1 MKSFRFIIRIFPV
14 ILAGILL
21 LSPAR
26 VRTPL
31 QFPDILG
38 YRTLKCDF
46 HMHTVF
52 SDGNVWPTV
61 RAEEAWRNGLDAIA
75 ITDHIEYQPHKAD
88 VNPDHNRSFDI
99 ARPDGEKLGITMIK
113 GSEITRKMP
122 PGHLNAIF
130 IRDAS
135 LLAKDTWREAL
146 AEAVKQDAF
155 IFWNHPGWKGQQ
167 PDGVARWY
175 PEHTEL
181 FEQGNLH
188 GIEVVNEREYYPE
201 AHRWSI
207 EYNLTMLSNSDVH
220 DPVFM
225 DYDPDHGDHRAYTLV
240 FATDNSV
247 EAIREALFDRRTVV
261 VLNNLMAGA
270 EPWLQ
275 AIFKNSVQVKNS
287 TLIISAG
294 ESVYLQVHNTTAVDY
309 ALVRADTIDGFEF
322 PHEVILYG
330 GKTVLIKIKR
340 IAKEIPEQL
349 QISLPFR
356 VSNLKVTPDESLFV
370 EFPLTI
376 IPASE

>member
-1 MKSFRFIIRIFPV
+1 MKLLKIIIHALPLF
-14 ILAGILL
+14 LAGLFL

-26 VRTPL
+26 VRTPVD
-31 QFPDILG
+31 FPDILG

-88 VNPDHNRSFDI
+88 VNPDHNRSFEI
-99 ARPDGEKLGITMIK
+99 ASSEGEKLGITMIK

-135 LLAKDTWREAL
+135 PLSRDTWQEAL
-146 AEAVKQDAF
+146 AEAAKQDAF

-167 PDGVARWY
+167 PDGVAKWY
-175 PEHTEL
+175 PEHEEIL
-181 FEQGNLH
+181 RQGNLH

-201 AHRWSI
+201 AHRWCI
-207 EYNLTMLSNSDVH
+207 EKNLTMLSNSDVH

-225 DYDPDHGDHRAYTLV
+225 DYDPDKGDRRAFTLV
-240 FATDNSV
+240 FAKDASP

-261 VLNNLMAGA
+261 VFNNLLAGS
-270 EPWLQ
+270 ETWLQ
-275 AIFKNSVQVKNS
+275 EIFSNSVHIKNPTVK
-287 TLIISAG
+287 LKAG
-294 ESVYLQVHNTTAVDY
+294 ESVYLQIHNKSAVDY
-309 ALVRADTIDGFEF
+309 KLTRADRIEGLKFTGEITF
-322 PHEVILYG
+322 YA
-330 GKTVLIKIKR
+330 GKTVLLDLKR
-340 IAKEIPEQL
+340 TAEEIAEPWEVNLNFRVTNLKVNPEDDL
-349 QISLPFR
+349 KISLP
-356 VSNLKVTPDESLFV
+356 V
-370 EFPLTI
+370 TI
-376 IPASE
+376 IAG

>member
-1 MKSFRFIIRIFPV
+1 MKQFKFIISILPL
-14 ILAGILL
+14 ILAGIFLF
-21 LSPAR
+21 SPAR
-26 VRTPL
+26 NRTPL
-31 QFPDILG
+31 QFPDIPG
-38 YRTLKCDF
+38 YRTLRCDL

-52 SDGNVWPTV
+52 SDGQVWPTV

-99 ARPDGEKLGITMIK
+99 ARTEGDKLGITMIK

-135 LLAKDTWREAL
+135 LLVKDTWREAL

-181 FEQGNLH
+181 YEQENLH

-201 AHRWSI
+201 AHRWCI
-207 EYNLTMLSNSDVH
+207 DYNLTMLSNSDVH

-240 FATDNSV
+240 FARDNSGD
-247 EAIREALFDRRTVV
+247 AIREALFDRRTVV

-270 EPWLQ
+270 ESWLQ

-287 TLIISAG
+287 TLNIREG
-294 ESVYLQVHNTTAVDY
+294 ESVYLQVHNSSAVDFS
-309 ALVRADTIDGFEF
+309 LVRADAIDGFEF
-322 PHEVILYG
+322 PHEVILYA
-330 GKTVLIKIKR
+330 GKTVLINVKR
-340 IAKEIPEQL
+340 KTKEIPEHL
-349 QISLPFR
+349 QISLSFR
-356 VSNLKVTPDESLFV
+356 VSNLKVTPEDDLLV
-370 EFPLTI
+370 DFPLTI
-376 IPASE
+376 LPAPE